1 MTWLMP
7 MKRARRTLLA
17 LCLALAA
24 ATVAQPARAA
34 DADNGK
40 RLAQLRCASC
50 HIVLPGQRREVA
62 DSPPLEVIGR
72 KFDFNVGRIAA
83 SIRDV
88 HPRMNL
94 TPTRREA
101 EDIAAYIGTLGN

>member
-1 MTWLMP
+1 MTPLMP
-7 MKRARRTLLA
+7 TRWTLLA
-17 LCLALAA
+17 PCLALAA
-24 ATVAQPARAA
+24 ACVAHTARAA

-40 RLAQLRCASC
+40 RLAQLRCGPC
-50 HIVLPGQRREVA
+50 HIVVPGQRREVA

-72 KFDFNVGRIAA
+72 KLDFDVGMLAA

-94 TPTRREA
+94 MLTRREA
-101 EDIAAYIGTLGN
+101 EDIAAYVATLKN

>member
-1 MTWLMP
+1 
-7 MKRARRTLLA
+7 MKPNKKPTRWTLLA
-17 LCLALAA
+17 LSLALAA
-24 ATVAQPARAA
+24 ASVVQSARAA

-40 RLAQLRCASC
+40 GLAQLRCAPC
-50 HIVLPGQRREVA
+50 HIVVPGQRREVA

-72 KFDFNVGRIAA
+72 KFDFNVGMLAA

-94 TPTRREA
+94 MLTRREA
-101 EDIAAYIGTLGN
+101 EDIAAYIGTLK